1 MGLFWEMYQTGRI
14 LDGERR
20 AESANAAVGD
30 LAAQVTDL
38 QQRLDRLTLVT
49 QALFTVLEDRYNVTE
64 ADVTNQMEVIA
75 AAHHAKA
82 APKSLCRAC
91 GHEVVPR
98 HGKCIYC
105 GEPLGA
111 DSPFDMR

>member
-20 AESANAAVGD
+20 AESANASIGD

-75 AAHHAKA
+75 ATYRAQTVRKMIC
-82 APKSLCRAC
+82 PAC
-91 GHEVVPR
+91 GHEAAPR

-105 GEPLGA
+105 GAQLGA
-111 DSPFDMR
+111 DSPFDVR